1 MLHHNNSNISASKEQ
16 DTFTIDPL
24 EWNGKNS
31 YNRAPPNGRQ
41 SMNEQVK
48 YLLYFMWFC
57 VQKLYKRS
65 ASSMISSM
73 KEGALRPKSFSSECG
88 NFWLARKWQTSI
100 SFSIKERQMKLF
112 VLLHYLRY
120 NLNMIVSKLLFCS
133 ESLLINLF
141 FARLQ
146 KFLKNNFSMMDRF
159 VIFLN
164 FWEGIQKKELK
175 K

>member
-1 MLHHNNSNISASKEQ
+1 MLHQNNSNISANKEQ
-16 DTFTIDPL
+16 FSSTI
-24 EWNGKNS
+24 GINS
-31 YNRAPPNGRQ
+31 YKCFNRTLPNDRQ

-57 VQKLYKRS
+57 VQKLNKRS
-65 ASSMISSM
+65 APSMISSM
-73 KEGALRPKSFSSECG
+73 KEGAIRSKSFSSEWG

-133 ESLLINLF
+133 ESLLTNLF
-141 FARLQ
+141 FALLQ

-159 VIFLN
+159 VIFFN
-164 FWEGIQKKELK
+164 FREGIQKKELK